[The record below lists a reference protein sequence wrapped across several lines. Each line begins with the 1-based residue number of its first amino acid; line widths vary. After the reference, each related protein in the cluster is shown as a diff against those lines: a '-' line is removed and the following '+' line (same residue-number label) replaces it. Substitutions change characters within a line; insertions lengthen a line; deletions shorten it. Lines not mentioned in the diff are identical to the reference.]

1 MTRLRIA
8 LQGTVQGVGFRPF
21 VYRLATDL
29 RLTGWVRN
37 TPAGVLLEVEGSPEP
52 IKQFQASL
60 DNQKPA
66 NCFIYSSEVTV
77 LDPAGYTAFEIR
89 ESLAGE
95 KSAVVLPDLAT
106 CPACRAELFDSANR
120 RYRYPFINCTHCGPR
135 FSIIESLPYDRPN
148 TSMKR
153 FQMCPACRSEY
164 ENPADRRFHAQPNA
178 CPVCGPWLE
187 LWRRDGS
194 KAAEREEALAGA
206 ARAIREG
213 RILALK
219 GIGGFQLLV
228 DARNDKAV
236 LRLRELKD
244 REEKPFALMYPS
256 LARAES
262 DCQVSDLERQLLLS
276 PAAPIVLLIAKAA
289 AISKHVA
296 PRNPYLGVMLPYSP
310 LHHLIMADLDFP
322 VVATSGNAKDEPI
335 CTDECEA
342 LERLNGFVD
351 LFLVHNRP
359 VVRPVDDSVVR
370 TLGGREAVMRRAR
383 GYAPLPVTLP
393 DGEGSVLGVGA
404 HLKNTVALAVGRQV
418 FVSQHLGDL
427 ETPEARKGFE
437 DAVAALQDLYET
449 QPAGIGCDAHPDY
462 ESTRFAKAAGLPV
475 TEVQHHYA
483 HVLACMAENDL
494 TSPVLGV
501 SWDGTGYGL
510 DGTVWGGEFL
520 EVNDSSVA
528 RLAHLETFPL
538 PGSEIAVR
546 EPRRSALGLLY
557 RVFGDGAFEM
567 TELPAV
573 ASFSAADRRLLKTVL
588 AKGINCPLTSSAG
601 RLFDGVAALAGL
613 RQVSTFEGQAAMELE
628 FACNGFES
636 DESYPIEVR
645 EPVGGAERPILIDWK
660 PLVRHVLADSGSC
673 VPVGIIAVRFHNAL
687 CEAIVAIAKRAGQS
701 RVVLTGGCFQNRY
714 LTERAIRRLAQ
725 EGFRPYWHQRIPPND
740 GGISLGQVVAVS
752 RAVSRESEP

>member
-1 MTRLRIA
+1 
-8 LQGTVQGVGFRPF
+8 

-178 CPVCGPWLE
+178 CPVCGPRLE

>member
-178 CPVCGPWLE
+178 CPVCGPRLE

-276 PAAPIVLLIAKAA
+276 PAAPIVLLTAKAA